1 MTRTTSAEGRNCRR
15 VCLEC
20 EGPTF
25 LNNQLFGS
33 NNSNTKCLARSL
45 GKFIVSV
52 FVVCAS
58 VVKLCEVLCL
68 CNYFFNFLWEILA
81 CVCAGMED
89 IRMVVVKVCAG
100 VLM

>member
-1 MTRTTSAEGRNCRR
+1 MRVQCFSTISYLGAITATLSAWPEAW
-15 VCLEC
+15 V
-20 EGPTF
+20 
-25 LNNQLFGS
+25 
-33 NNSNTKCLARSL
+33 NS
-45 GKFIVSV
+45 FSV

-68 CNYFFNFLWEILA
+68 CNYFLNFLWEILA